1 MSDFIGID
9 ITGDKAIAAAL
20 ERVPFEVGDAIVD
33 DVSDYIIKVYKHY
46 PPKKSISRAEA
57 FPHLKA
63 RTPTGKMIVGYAS
76 WKQFKKVMA
85 LRNEGKIPYKRT
97 QTLRNNWK
105 QYGSGM
111 KSIIA
116 NETSY
121 AGYVMGEN
129 DNQSNMH
136 RMIGWMNFD
145 KIFIDRRERINQIID
160 GAIKKGL
167 RKLGFS

>member
-1 MSDFIGID
+1 
-9 ITGDKAIAAAL
+9 
-20 ERVPFEVGDAIVD
+20 
-33 DVSDYIIKVYKHY
+33 
-46 PPKKSISRAEA
+46 
-57 FPHLKA
+57 
-63 RTPTGKMIVGYAS
+63 
-76 WKQFKKVMA
+76 
-85 LRNEGKIPYKRT
+85 
-97 QTLRNNWK
+97 
-105 QYGSGM
+105 M

-145 KIFIDRRERINQIID
+145 KIFIDRRERINRIID